1 MQQTFTPRL
10 TLAGAVFPQ
19 TGLMRDAL
27 LVLACTGL
35 MALSAQV
42 TIRLLPVPIT
52 GQTFVVLLTG
62 AALGRARGVAVMLG
76 YLAEGLAGLPVFAN
90 ATSAWTPNATFGVPT
105 IIGPTAGYLAGFV
118 AAAFV
123 TGWLAEQGW
132 DRWAWRWA
140 VAMLLGNVA
149 IYVPGLLVLQ
159 SYVGPE
165 RVFEL
170 GLQPF
175 LVGDIL
181 KLLLA
186 AAALPDVWRFL
197 GRRNT
202 APDR

>member
-10 TLAGAVFPQ
+10 NLAGAVFPQ
-19 TGLMRDAL
+19 TGLLRDAL

-62 AALGRARGVAVMLG
+62 AALGRTRGVAVMLA
-76 YLAEGLAGLPVFAN
+76 YIAEGLAGLPVFAN
-90 ATSAWTPNATFGVPT
+90 TASAWTPNASFGVPA
-105 IIGPTAGYLAGFV
+105 IMGPTAGYLAGFV

-123 TGWLAEQGW
+123 TGWLAEKGW
-132 DRWAWRWA
+132 DRVPWRWA
-140 VAMLLGNVA
+140 VAMLLGNLA

-159 SYVGPE
+159 SFVGPD
-165 RVFEL
+165 RVFAL

-186 AAALPDVWRFL
+186 AAALPAVWRFL
-197 GRRNT
+197 ARRST
-202 APDR
+202 SPDR